1 MYIVTMS
8 EIAIIIQARCGSKRL
23 PNKMIL
29 PFFEDKSILEI
40 IINRL
45 SKKYKTVLATTEST
59 IDDALCEIANSLNV
73 KVFRGSE
80 DNVLERFINTA
91 KAHGIDTIVRVCADN
106 PFINIDLIDKLLGLY
121 NGEDYCSF
129 KYLDGKPTIL
139 GHLGLFCEIT
149 KLNTLIKVNTLTIE
163 NLYREHVT
171 NYIYLNPKAFNIKLF
186 DFPLQIPKYDG
197 VRLTVD
203 TKQDFEIIKGL
214 YKKFGACQNVFELE
228 TMINYVSSNN
238 VLLSAMDV
246 EIKKNSK

>member
-1 MYIVTMS
+1 MS
-8 EIAIIIQARCGSKRL
+8 EIAIIIQARCGSTRL

-29 PFFEDKSILEI
+29 PFFDDKSILEI

-45 SKKYKTVLATTEST
+45 SKKYKTILATTDSVK
-59 IDDALCEIANSLNV
+59 DDSLSALAKSNNV

-80 DNVLERFINTA
+80 ENVLERYIGCA
-91 KAHGIDTIVRVCADN
+91 KTHGIDTIIRVCADN

-149 KLNTLIKVNTLTIE
+149 KLNTLIKVNKITNE
-163 NLYREHVT
+163 KRYREHVT
-171 NYIYLNPKAFNIKLF
+171 NYIYLNPKDFNIKLF

-197 VRLTVD
+197 IRLTVD
-203 TKQDFEIIKGL
+203 TQEDFDLIKGL
-214 YKKFGACQNVFELE
+214 YKKFGACQNVLELE

-238 VLLSAMDV
+238 VLLSAMGR